1 LTNSKSL
8 NGTGK
13 HPTPTPSERPGSDED
28 RAHLT
33 ELRHRSADALRALR
47 DTDAEDWDETTRP
60 IEVPPLPPAR
70 ARLPSLTDGA
80 EERAATFLERVLGTV
95 PPAWRF
101 PSLVVILGF
110 ALAVFYLWKTLP

>member
-1 LTNSKSL
+1 MAQPMRPRLVAQQNDRTIQVRKLASEIGGSDWDDDE
-8 NGTGK
+8 
-13 HPTPTPSERPGSDED
+13 PTRPG
-28 RAHLT
+28 
-33 ELRHRSADALRALR
+33 
-47 DTDAEDWDETTRP
+47 
-60 IEVPPLPPAR
+60 IEGPPPAR
-70 ARLPSLTDGA
+70 ARMPSIQDGA